1 MFNSQEPYIL
11 VFGASVVDIIGF
23 TNVSYI
29 PLNSNPGSVK
39 ISYGGVCR
47 NIAENMARVGLNTK
61 FISILGNDETGRGM
75 LEHSRMVGYDM
86 EDSLIT
92 QNGGTPTYMAVLN
105 ECGEMV
111 SAVVDMKSI
120 NELTTGFI
128 DEKTQAIENAE
139 YVIVDTD
146 NPEKLEYLLKKYHTK
161 TRFVLDPV
169 SAAKADDVKHLIKYF
184 HTIKPNRH
192 EAEQLAGFGIKNDD
206 TLIKAAKKF
215 HDEGVTN
222 VFISL
227 DADGIFYSDGQQMGK
242 IKANE
247 AVVRNVTGAG
257 DSFVAGLG
265 YGFMKDL
272 NTIETVR
279 FAIAMSLVTIEH
291 EETIHPDMSIDK
303 VKNIIDKTD
312 WTEVRFR

>member
-11 VFGASVVDIIGF
+11 VFGASVVDIVGF

-75 LEHSRMVGYDM
+75 LEHSRVIGYDM

-92 QNGGTPTYMAVLN
+92 KTGGTPTYMAVLN

-120 NELTTGFI
+120 NELTYEFI
-128 DEKTQAIENAE
+128 DEKAEVIENAE

-146 NPEKLEYLLKKYHTK
+146 NPEKLEYLLKKYHTR

-169 SAAKADDVKHLIKYF
+169 SAAKAEDVKHLIKYF
-184 HTIKPNRH
+184 HTVKPNRH
-192 EAEQLAGFGIKNDD
+192 EAEQLSGFGIKNDK
-206 TLIKAAKKF
+206 TLIKAAEQF
-215 HDEGVTN
+215 HEQGVTN

-227 DADGIFYSDGQQMGK
+227 DADGIFYSDGKCMGK
-242 IKANE
+242 LKTNE
-247 AVVRNVTGAG
+247 AVVKNVTGAG
-257 DSFVAGLG
+257 DAFVAGLG
-265 YGFMKDL
+265 YGFMNKSE
-272 NTIETVR
+272 TIDTVK

-291 EETIHPDMSIDK
+291 EDTIHPDMCLDK
-303 VKNIIDKTD
+303 VNHTINSTRWIELKL
-312 WTEVRFR
+312 

>member
-92 QNGGTPTYMAVLN
+92 KHGGTPTYMAVLN

-120 NELTTGFI
+120 NELTTEFI
-128 DEKTQAIENAE
+128 DEKTQTIENAE

-206 TLIKAAKKF
+206 TLIKAAKQF
-215 HDEGVTN
+215 HDQGVTN

-227 DADGIFYSDGQQMGK
+227 DAEGIFYSDGQQMGK

-247 AVVRNVTGAG
+247 ALVKNVTGAG

-265 YGFMKDL
+265 YGFMKELD
-272 NTIETVR
+272 TIETAR

-291 EETIHPDMSIDK
+291 EETIHPDMSIEK
-303 VKNIIDKTD
+303 VNHIIEKTD

>member
-11 VFGASVVDIIGF
+11 VFGASVVDIVGF

-75 LEHSRMVGYDM
+75 LEHSRVVGYDM

-92 QNGGTPTYMAVLN
+92 KNGGTPTYMAVLN

-120 NELTTGFI
+120 NELTYEFI
-128 DEKTQAIENAE
+128 DEKSEVIENAE

-146 NPEKLEYLLKKYHTK
+146 NPEKLEYLLKKYHAK

-169 SAAKADDVKHLIKYF
+169 SAAKADEVKHLIKYF
-184 HTIKPNRH
+184 HTVKPNRH
-192 EAEQLAGFGIKNDD
+192 EAEQLSGFGIKNDA
-206 TLIKAAKKF
+206 TLIEAAKQF
-215 HDEGVTN
+215 HDQGVTN

-227 DADGIFYSDGQQMGK
+227 DADGIFYSDGNETGK
-242 IKANE
+242 IKARE
-247 AVVRNVTGAG
+247 AIVKNVTGAG
-257 DSFVAGLG
+257 DAFVAGLG
-265 YGFMKDL
+265 YGFM
-272 NTIETVR
+272 NNNMTIETVK
-279 FAIAMSLVTIEH
+279 FAIAMSLVAIEH
-291 EETIHPDMSIDK
+291 EDTIHPQMSIEK
-303 VKNIIDKTD
+303 VNQTIENTHWI
-312 WTEVRFR
+312 EVKL

>member
-11 VFGASVVDIIGF
+11 VFGASVVDIVGF

-75 LEHSRMVGYDM
+75 LEHSRVVGYDM

-92 QNGGTPTYMAVLN
+92 TSGGTPTYMAVLN

-120 NELTTGFI
+120 NELSYEFI
-128 DEKTQAIENAE
+128 NEKADVIENAE

-146 NPEKLEYLLKKYHTK
+146 NPDKLEYLLKKYHRK

-169 SAAKADDVKHLIKYF
+169 SSAKAGDVRHLVKYF

-192 EAEQLAGFGIKNDD
+192 EAEQLAGFGIKNDM
-206 TLIKAAKKF
+206 TMTKAAQQF
-215 HDEGVTN
+215 HELGVTN

-227 DADGIFYSDGQQMGK
+227 DADGIFYSDGVKSGK
-242 IKANE
+242 IKSKE
-247 AVVRNVTGAG
+247 AIVRNVTGAG
-257 DSFVAGLG
+257 DAFVAGLG
-265 YGFMKDL
+265 YGFMNSSEVID
-272 NTIETVR
+272 TVK

-291 EETIHPDMSIDK
+291 EDTIHPEMSLNK
-303 VKNIIDKTD
+303 VKDTINNTHWI
-312 WTEVRFR
+312 EVEF